1 MTLNTLTTI
10 LILMAA
16 PFPGSDDGS
25 RCSMAEAEA
34 GVPAETLWERAIL
47 EIAASPT
54 YGGLELMPQEGL
66 IPLGADPA
74 SGLQEFAHSS
84 SGSVPERDPESGA
97 LVLKDDSCLVFV
109 LLPGGTFH
117 MGAQKKDPAGAN
129 HDSGTMGKRE
139 GPAHEVTLAPYF
151 ISKYEMTQAQWLRS
165 AGDKPSFFLR
175 ALDTVEPRFP
185 VEQVTWSDCARVM
198 KAQGLSLPTEAQ
210 WEYACRAGSTTPWNT
225 GSEGET
231 VKRSATLDQESP
243 TAVGRHAP
251 NKFGLYDMHGNVWE
265 WCQDGFLFYKDNPVR
280 PTDGL
285 RSTDDS
291 PRFRIY
297 RGGGFFNKAPMSRSS
312 ARHYGEPGAVEND
325 VGVRPM
331 RPIAIQ

>member
-1 MTLNTLTTI
+1 MVLVLLPAGTFTI
-10 LILMAA
+10 GVQKTDPTAPGYDPMAR
-16 PFPGSDDGS
+16 PMDI
-25 RCSMAEAEA
+25 R
-34 GVPAETLWERAIL
+34 
-47 EIAASPT
+47 
-54 YGGLELMPQEGL
+54 
-66 IPLGADPA
+66 PA
-74 SGLQEFAHSS
+74 SG
-84 SGSVPERDPESGA
+84 GIRDVVIETP
-97 LVLKDDSCLVFV
+97 F
-109 LLPGGTFH
+109 
-117 MGAQKKDPAGAN
+117 
-129 HDSGTMGKRE
+129 
-139 GPAHEVTLAPYF
+139 F